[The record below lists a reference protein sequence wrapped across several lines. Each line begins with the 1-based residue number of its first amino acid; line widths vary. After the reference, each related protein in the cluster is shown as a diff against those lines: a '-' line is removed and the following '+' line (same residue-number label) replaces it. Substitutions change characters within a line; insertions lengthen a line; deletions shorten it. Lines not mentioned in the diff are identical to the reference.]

1 MEQHDRYIIGLGIA
15 IPVLAGF
22 WSQLMGIGT
31 QIDAFIDFFT
41 VLALL
46 GSVTFIYLARDL
58 LGGEIARNLEITGL
72 GLFLYVVIY
81 WASYTWSS
89 VGGPAWLGVQA
100 PAWDVFFSTATLVT
114 FGFIAYGF
122 YRFWALGEG

>member
-1 MEQHDRYIIGLGIA
+1 MEKQDRYLIGLGIA
-15 IPVLAGF
+15 IPVLAGL

-41 VLALL
+41 VIALL
-46 GSVTFIYLARDL
+46 GSVAFIYLARDL

-89 VGGPAWLGVQA
+89 VGSPAWFGMQA
-100 PAWDVFFSTATLVT
+100 AAWDVFFSTATLAT